1 MIFCDDG
8 TKCFVEYS
16 LKFDCNVYYQCSF
29 PCNKMNIKEC
39 KVDVLEGLNSCP
51 SFQCTN
57 TKPIIP
63 GEESKTNF
71 GTFAQIGLTVLIILG
86 LVLFL
91 IKLRS
96 CK

>member
-8 TKCFVEYS
+8 SKCFVEYS

-39 KVDVLEGLNSCP
+39 KVEVLEGLNSCP
-51 SFQCTN
+51 SYQCTD

-63 GEESKTNF
+63 DEKNKTNF
-71 GTFAQIGLTVLIILG
+71 GTFGQIVVTVLIILA
-86 LVLFL
+86 LILF
-91 IKLRS
+91 IRKLRL